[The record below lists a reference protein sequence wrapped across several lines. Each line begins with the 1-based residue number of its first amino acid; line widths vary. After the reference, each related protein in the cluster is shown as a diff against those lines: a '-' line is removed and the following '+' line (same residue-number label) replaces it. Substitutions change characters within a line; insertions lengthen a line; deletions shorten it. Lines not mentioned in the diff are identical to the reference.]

1 MDQHFVEMLTELS
14 AAGAEYLVIGAHAV
28 AAHGHLRGTRD
39 IDIWVRPTR
48 ENASRVWKSLVQFG
62 APLRG
67 LGPEDFATPETIYQ
81 IGVDPIRIDILTSPA
96 GLDFDTAWP
105 NRIYVGAKGTDQTF
119 PFLGRDDLLRS
130 KRATGRLQDLADA
143 EAIERQTS

>member
-39 IDIWVRPTR
+39 IDIWVRPTK
-48 ENASRVWKSLVQFG
+48 ENAARVWQALVRFG
-62 APLRG
+62 APLRDVK
-67 LGPEDFATPETIYQ
+67 PEDFATPDNIYQ

-96 GLDFDTAWP
+96 GLDFQQAWP
-105 NRIYVGAKGTDQTF
+105 NRIYVGAKGTGHSF
-119 PFLGRDDLLRS
+119 PFLGREDLLRS

-143 EAIERQTS
+143 DALERQS